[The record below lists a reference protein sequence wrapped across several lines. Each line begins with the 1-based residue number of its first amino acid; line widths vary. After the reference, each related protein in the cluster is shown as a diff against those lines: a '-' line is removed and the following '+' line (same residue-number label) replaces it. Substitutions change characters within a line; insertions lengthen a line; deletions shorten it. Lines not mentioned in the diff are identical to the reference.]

1 MKEQPTSK
9 DDNELI
15 QRVCRG
21 VASIQEGERL
31 RAYIAGL
38 QSALER
44 SQHQITML
52 LGARAPVETFARRPG
67 DCKHEHADIRCS
79 DCGIDFRRVSHSD
92 SFAPLLAAANE
103 VLANFMPS
111 FGGSREVDDCLV
123 QLAVAVADAE
133 KARPSEK
140 ATAPTWEDLRGIAP
154 DATGTLSSEEFVR
167 ETRNAWD
174 QK

>member
-1 MKEQPTSK
+1 MPTSK
-9 DDNELI
+9 QKVPELPSELRRAAKI
-15 QRVCRG
+15 STSGYWAG
-21 VASIQEGERL
+21 VL
-31 RAYIAGL
+31 
-38 QSALER
+38 LEAADE
-44 SQHQITML
+44 IEA
-52 LGARAPVETFARRPG
+52 ARRQDETFARQPS

-123 QLAVAVADAE
+123 QLAAAVADAE

-140 ATAPTWEDLRGIAP
+140 ASVRCTCFEDKHSQDCEENGCCGQCTGAAQNGTGAP
-154 DATGTLSSEEFVR
+154 
-167 ETRNAWD
+167 
-174 QK
+174 

>member
-52 LGARAPVETFARRPG
+52 LGARAPVETADELYVPVLLCRTCGARK
-67 DCKHEHADIRCS
+67 DVNAHFTNCA
-79 DCGIDFRRVSHSD
+79 
-92 SFAPLLAAANE
+92 E
-103 VLANFMPS
+103 VRA
-111 FGGSREVDDCLV
+111 
-123 QLAVAVADAE
+123 QL
-133 KARPSEK
+133 K
-140 ATAPTWEDLRGIAP
+140 ATEPTWEDLRGIAP